1 MAVTPYEVIVHPFD
15 VYVAAVGTAFPLVDG
30 SLSAWTQL
38 GTSGSKSFSEDGVV
52 VTHTQTIDYHRAYG
66 DTAPIKATRST
77 EDMTVGFTLID
88 LTMAH
93 YNRIW
98 ENTLTST
105 AQSSGVAGIKDIPIK
120 KGLDVGVIAMII
132 RGASPYGDAWNTQYQ
147 IPKVVQ
153 SGSPA
158 ITFSKS
164 APAGLSL
171 EYTVLADL
179 TASPASIAMGKLIM
193 QYQAQ
198 G

>member
-1 MAVTPYEVIVHPFD
+1 M
-15 VYVAAVGTAFPLVDG
+15 
-30 SLSAWTQL
+30 
-38 GTSGSKSFSEDGVV
+38 
-52 VTHTQTIDYHRAYG
+52 
-66 DTAPIKATRST
+66 
-77 EDMTVGFTLID
+77 
-88 LTMAH
+88 
-93 YNRIW
+93 
-98 ENTLTST
+98 
-105 AQSSGVAGIKDIPIK
+105 AGIKDINIK
-120 KGLDVGVIAMII
+120 KGMDVGVISMII